1 MQSAENMP
9 RGRPRTTG
17 TGHRGARVAVSPETA
32 ARIDELALAGET
44 RPEVVARVVEE
55 AHIRAATDARKD

>member
-1 MQSAENMP
+1 MP

-32 ARIDELALAGET
+32 ARLDALARDGET
-44 RPEVVARVVEE
+44 RPQVVARVVGE
-55 AHIRAATDARKD
+55 AHDNLKPQEKP

>member
-1 MQSAENMP
+1 MP

-32 ARIDELALAGET
+32 ARLDDLARDGET
-44 RPEVVARVVEE
+44 RPQVVARIIND
-55 AHIRAATDARKD
+55 AARAAGGEQNQEKP

>member
-1 MQSAENMP
+1 MP

-32 ARIDELALAGET
+32 ARIDELARDGET
-44 RPEVVARVVEE
+44 RPQVVARVVEE
-55 AHIRAATDARKD
+55 AYAVAHTADKARNA